1 MDGTGHSA
9 GQHHHID
16 LIRDDILLGDI
27 APHRDAVAAGDGLTA
42 DAHRLNGDAAPPQ
55 NIHRGQRLHF
65 LKALCQKYISCHRRF
80 LLASFLPSGDIPA
93 PFGR

>member
-1 MDGTGHSA
+1 MGGTGHPA

-27 APHRDAVAAGDGLTA
+27 THHRDAVAAGNDPA
-42 DAHRLNGDAAPPQ
+42 VDAHRFYGDAAPPQ
-55 NIHRGQRLHF
+55 NIHRGQRLHL
-65 LKALCQKYISCHRRF
+65 LKAFGQKYISCHRRF
-80 LLASFLPSGDIPA
+80 LLASFLPSRDIPA